1 MFGTGWFNYWFICLG
16 LVMLNVLNTIYN
28 GKVIGKKKIIP
39 KLAPATIIARAR
51 QRCIVTLIKGR
62 LMGTKDIASAL
73 GEEGRTVR
81 GDLRSLIERG
91 EIINLSSN
99 KQAYLVRAA

>member
-1 MFGTGWFNYWFICLG
+1 
-16 LVMLNVLNTIYN
+16 
-28 GKVIGKKKIIP
+28 
-39 KLAPATIIARAR
+39 
-51 QRCIVTLIKGR
+51 
-62 LMGTKDIASAL
+62 MGTKDIASAL